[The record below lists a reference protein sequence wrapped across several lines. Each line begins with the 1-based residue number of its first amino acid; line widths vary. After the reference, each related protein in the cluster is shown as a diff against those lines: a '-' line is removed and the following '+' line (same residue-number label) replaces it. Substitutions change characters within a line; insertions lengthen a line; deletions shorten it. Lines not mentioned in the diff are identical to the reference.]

1 LTVHRDLPSFLEGMG
16 DLEDSYALA
25 RIDLPGASTHGWQ
38 VRLQRRGVKYAKYFG
53 DSVFGSPSRA
63 LQAARIWRNDLLRE
77 IEALE
82 LARICTRSARN
93 SSGVV
98 GVSKVTVVTNGS
110 TYEFWQATWSPEP
123 GRRRCVKF
131 SIRRYGD
138 QEAFRLAVVA
148 RKDGVGNS

>member
-1 LTVHRDLPSFLEGMG
+1 MG
-16 DLEDSYALA
+16 EFGKNYALA

-53 DSVFGSPSRA
+53 DSVFGSPERA
-63 LQAARIWRNDLLRE
+63 LQAARIWRNDLLAKIAARE
-77 IEALE
+77 E
-82 LARICTRSARN
+82 ARICTRSARN

-98 GVSKVTVVTNGS
+98 GVSKVTVVTNGA
-110 TYEFWQATWSPEP
+110 TYEFWQATWSPEA

-138 QEAFRLAVVA
+138 REAFRLAVVA
-148 RKDGVGNS
+148 REDGVGSS